1 MDLEKGMSDV
11 GGKQNNRTFKKR
23 AHRPWETALLE
34 TTVEEATLELDNDSL
49 EFDLDLESEPTEDM
63 ESFYPEFNFTEDS
76 IETNTAKNPFIE
88 SLSQLE
94 TINIELP
101 EDKLEIDDVNSELK
115 QEIRNTQQQKK
126 LLVQQ
131 ISDKSHSSILL
142 GGFFQPQQVAS
153 QSDTPAG
160 RKISSLLSD
169 LKIREQK
176 LNSLT
181 SNLKISEAIERAEQA
196 ELYKKAA
203 AHGRQA
209 AEQRMRQA
217 VEQANIAAEQFRS
230 AMEQANQAA
239 LAQQEEA
246 NLRKNAEAQA
256 KEARLR
262 ANNAEIELQNE
273 RLARLSAEEKAQ
285 QAFTVA
291 ERTNLL
297 QKQLN
302 ETTDQLNKLEL
313 IKNIEANK
321 RLEIEKQYDQL
332 HSDFLKIDNEHR
344 LCSSTINNLEIST
357 KQLTDQI
364 VTSQQKIKDFDV
376 QKEKLKAIIA
386 AEQDLRKI
394 AERKYNEAL
403 KRAETAEEGWKME
416 IQQRKIIEE
425 RAKRAV
431 AHASRTVMHLLN
443 APTDSEFSPQS
454 KEKEPNYEE
463 DDFSF

>member
-1 MDLEKGMSDV
+1 MSDV
-11 GGKQNNRTFKKR
+11 DGKQNNRTFKKR

-34 TTVEEATLELDNDSL
+34 TTVEEATIDLDSDLL
-49 EFDLDLESEPTEDM
+49 EFDLDLESDLTEDM
-63 ESFYPEFNFTEDS
+63 ESFYPEFNFT
-76 IETNTAKNPFIE
+76 
-88 SLSQLE
+88 LE
-94 TINIELP
+94 A
-101 EDKLEIDDVNSELK
+101 DDTNSELK

-131 ISDKSHSSILL
+131 INDKSHSSILL
-142 GGFFQPQQVAS
+142 GGFFQPQQVSA
-153 QSDTPAG
+153 QSDTLAG

-181 SNLKISEAIERAEQA
+181 NNLKISEAVERAEQA

-203 AHGRQA
+203 AHGKQA

-217 VEQANIAAEQFRS
+217 IEQANIAAEQFRS

-239 LAQQEEA
+239 SAQQEEA

-291 ERTNLL
+291 ERTNSL
-297 QKQLN
+297 QKQLH
-302 ETTDQLNKLEL
+302 ETTEQLTKLEL
-313 IKNIEANK
+313 TKNVEANK
-321 RLEIEKQYDQL
+321 RLDVEKQYDQL
-332 HSDFLKIDNEHR
+332 HSDFIKVDNEHR
-344 LCSSTINNLEIST
+344 LCSSAINNLEIST
-357 KQLTDQI
+357 KNLTEQI
-364 VTSQQKIKDFDV
+364 LANQQKIKDFDS

-386 AEQDLRKI
+386 TEQELRRT

-443 APTDSEFSPQS
+443 APADNEFSPQG
-454 KEKEPNYEE
+454 KEKEPDYEA

>member
-1 MDLEKGMSDV
+1 MSDV

-23 AHRPWETALLE
+23 AHRPWKTAMLE
-34 TTVEEATLELDNDSL
+34 TTVEEATIDLDEDL
-49 EFDLDLESEPTEDM
+49 FEFDLDLESEPTEDV
-63 ESFYPEFNFTEDS
+63 ESFYPEFNFTE
-76 IETNTAKNPFIE
+76 ETTETSKPKNPFIE
-88 SLSQLE
+88 SISQLE
-94 TINIELP
+94 TINLDLSEEQL
-101 EDKLEIDDVNSELK
+101 DIDDANSELK

-142 GGFFQPQQVAS
+142 GGFFQPQQVAA
-153 QSDTPAG
+153 QSDTLAG

-169 LKIREQK
+169 LKVREQK

-181 SNLKISEAIERAEQA
+181 SNLKISEAVERAEQA

-230 AMEQANQAA
+230 AMEQATQAA
-239 LAQQEEA
+239 SAQQEEA

-297 QKQLN
+297 QKQFN
-302 ETTDQLNKLEL
+302 EATEQLTKLEL
-313 IKNIEANK
+313 LKNVEANK
-321 RLEIEKQYDQL
+321 RLDVEKQYDQL
-332 HSDFLKIDNEHR
+332 HSDFIRIDNEHR

-357 KQLTDQI
+357 KNLTEQI
-364 VTSQQKIKDFDV
+364 LTSQQKIKDFDS

-386 AEQDLRKI
+386 TEQELRRT
-394 AERKYNEAL
+394 AERKYNEVL

-443 APTDSEFSPQS
+443 APADNEFSPPS
-454 KEKEPNYEE
+454 NKEKIPDYEE

>member
-1 MDLEKGMSDV
+1 MSDV
-11 GGKQNNRTFKKR
+11 DGKQNNRTFKKR

-34 TTVEEATLELDNDSL
+34 TTVEEATIDLDNNLLELD
-49 EFDLDLESEPTEDM
+49 LDFNFESDATEDV
-63 ESFYPEFNFTEDS
+63 ESFYPEFNFTE
-76 IETNTAKNPFIE
+76 ETTETSKPKNPFIE
-88 SLSQLE
+88 HISQLG
-94 TINIELP
+94 TISLNLSE
-101 EDKLEIDDVNSELK
+101 ESLEADDANSELK
-115 QEIRNTQQQKK
+115 QEIRNTQHQQK

-131 ISDKSHSSILL
+131 INDKSHSSILL
-142 GGFFQPQQVAS
+142 GGFFQPQQVTA
-153 QSDTPAG
+153 QSDTLAG

-169 LKIREQK
+169 LKEREQQ

-181 SNLKISEAIERAEQA
+181 SNLKISEAVERAEQA

-203 AHGRQA
+203 AYGRQA

-217 VEQANIAAEQFRS
+217 VEQANIASEQFRT

-239 LAQQEEA
+239 SAQQEEA

-291 ERTNLL
+291 ERANAL
-297 QKQLN
+297 QRQLQ
-302 ETTDQLNKLEL
+302 ETTEQLTKLEQ
-313 IKNIEANK
+313 IKNIDANK
-321 RLEIEKQYDQL
+321 RLDVEKQYDQL
-332 HSDFLKIDNEHR
+332 HSDFIKIDNEHR
-344 LCSSTINNLEIST
+344 LCASTINNLEISS
-357 KQLTDQI
+357 KNLTEQI
-364 VTSQQKIKDFDV
+364 LASQQKIKDFDS
-376 QKEKLKAIIA
+376 QKEKLKSIIA
-386 AEQDLRKI
+386 TEQELRRT

-431 AHASRTVMHLLN
+431 AHASKTVMHLLN
-443 APTDSEFSPQS
+443 APADNDFSIQT
-454 KEKEPNYEE
+454 KEKLPDYED

>member
-1 MDLEKGMSDV
+1 MNLEKVMSDV
-11 GGKQNNRTFKKR
+11 GGKQKNGTFKKR
-23 AHRPWETALLE
+23 AHRPWKTALLE
-34 TTVEEATLELDNDSL
+34 TTVEEATIDLDNDLL
-49 EFDLDLESEPTEDM
+49 EFDLDLGSELTEDTG
-63 ESFYPEFNFTEDS
+63 SFYPEFNFTDEITATS
-76 IETNTAKNPFIE
+76 TAKSPFIE

-94 TINIELP
+94 SISIDLG
-101 EDKLEIDDVNSELK
+101 DDQLEADDVNSELK
-115 QEIRNTQQQKK
+115 QEIRHTQQQKK

-131 ISDKSHSSILL
+131 INDKSHSSILL
-142 GGFFQPQQVAS
+142 GGFFQPQQVTA

-169 LKIREQK
+169 LKVREQK
-176 LNSLT
+176 INSLT
-181 SNLKISEAIERAEQA
+181 NNLKISEAIERAEQA

-203 AHGRQA
+203 AHGRHA

-217 VEQANIAAEQFRS
+217 VEQANIASEQFRS

-285 QAFTVA
+285 QAFAVA
-291 ERTNLL
+291 ERTNSL
-297 QKQLN
+297 QKQLH
-302 ETTDQLNKLEL
+302 ETAEQLSKLEL
-313 IKNIEANK
+313 IKNVEANK
-321 RLEIEKQYDQL
+321 RIDVEKQYDAL
-332 HSDFLKIDNEHR
+332 HSDFIKVDHDHR
-344 LCSSTINNLEIST
+344 LCSSTINNLETST
-357 KQLTDQI
+357 RHMTEQL
-364 VTSQQKIKDFDV
+364 VSSQQKIKDFDT
-376 QKEKLKAIIA
+376 QREKLKTIIA
-386 AEQDLRKI
+386 TEQDLRKA

-443 APTDSEFSPQS
+443 APADNEFSPQS
-454 KEKEPNYEE
+454 KEKAPDYED

>member
-1 MDLEKGMSDV
+1 MSDV
-11 GGKQNNRTFKKR
+11 DGKQNNRTFKKR
-23 AHRPWETALLE
+23 AHRPWKTALLE
-34 TTVEEATLELDNDSL
+34 TTVEEAKIDLDH
-49 EFDLDLESEPTEDM
+49 DLLDFNIDLESESESESTEDL
-63 ESFYPEFNFTEDS
+63 ESFYPEFNFTDE
-76 IETNTAKNPFIE
+76 ITNPIKTANPFIE

-94 TINIELP
+94 TVELDLQD
-101 EDKLEIDDVNSELK
+101 EQLDTDDINSELK

-142 GGFFQPQQVAS
+142 GGFFQPQQVTA
-153 QSDTPAG
+153 QSDTLAG

-169 LKIREQK
+169 LKIREQQ

-181 SNLKISEAIERAEQA
+181 NNLKISEAIERAEQA

-203 AHGRQA
+203 SHGRQA

-217 VEQANIAAEQFRS
+217 VEQANIAAAQFRS

-239 LAQQEEA
+239 AAQQEEA

-297 QKQLN
+297 QKQLQ
-302 ETTDQLNKLEL
+302 EATDQLAKIEL
-313 IKNIEANK
+313 VKNVESNK
-321 RLEIEKQYDQL
+321 RLDVEKQYDEL
-332 HSDFLKIDNEHR
+332 HR
-344 LCSSTINNLEIST
+344 EIMLIYD
-357 KQLTDQI
+357 K
-364 VTSQQKIKDFDV
+364 
-376 QKEKLKAIIA
+376 
-386 AEQDLRKI
+386 
-394 AERKYNEAL
+394 
-403 KRAETAEEGWKME
+403 
-416 IQQRKIIEE
+416 
-425 RAKRAV
+425 
-431 AHASRTVMHLLN
+431 
-443 APTDSEFSPQS
+443 
-454 KEKEPNYEE
+454 
-463 DDFSF
+463 